1 MTRFAAFADLALL
14 ALAAVDA
21 DAVAM
26 VEARAAVASVHSLTH
41 VETGRRSRIGS
52 GAVMTRPAA
61 SSHVV
66 LAGKTARCSGETGF
80 GQVDIDSSNSVPGIV
95 VANTV
100 AAAAA
105 AAAAAAVAAV
115 SDPAAVRRQIAAVET
130 SVEIGVFAG
139 IGAFAV
145 AAAGSFA
152 AAVAAVAVVAERI
165 VVDGCS
171 SAVHVVA
178 TGPDGFAGFA
188 VAVGSRRKVRP
199 WVAAAASGRPR
210 LPSAPAHTPRIGHS
224 RPADRPR
231 MEAA

>member
-21 DAVAM
+21 DAIAM

-52 GAVMTRPAA
+52 EAVMTRPAA

-80 GQVDIDSSNSVPGIV
+80 GQVDIDSSNSVPGIA

-100 AAAAA
+100 
-105 AAAAAAVAAV
+105 AAAAVAAV

-130 SVEIGVFAG
+130 SVGIGVFAG
-139 IGAFAV
+139 TGAFAV
-145 AAAGSFA
+145 AAAGSSA
-152 AAVAAVAVVAERI
+152 AAVAVVAEQI
-165 VVDGCS
+165 VVGGCN

-178 TGPDGFAGFA
+178 TGPDGFAGSA
-188 VAVGSRRKVRP
+188 VAMGSRRKVRP
-199 WVAAAASGRPR
+199 WVVAAAAASGRPR
-210 LPSAPAHTPRIGHS
+210 SPSAPARTPHIAHS

>member
-21 DAVAM
+21 DAIAM

-80 GQVDIDSSNSVPGIV
+80 GQVDIDSSNSVPGIA

-100 AAAAA
+100 
-105 AAAAAAVAAV
+105 AAAAVAAV

-165 VVDGCS
+165 VVDGCN

-210 LPSAPAHTPRIGHS
+210 SPSAPAHTPRIGHS

>member
-21 DAVAM
+21 DAIAM

-52 GAVMTRPAA
+52 EAVMTRPAA

-80 GQVDIDSSNSVPGIV
+80 GQVDIDSSNSVPGIA

-100 AAAAA
+100 
-105 AAAAAAVAAV
+105 AAAAVAAV

-130 SVEIGVFAG
+130 SVDIGVFAG

-152 AAVAAVAVVAERI
+152 AAAAAAVAVVAERI
-165 VVDGCS
+165 VVDGCN

-178 TGPDGFAGFA
+178 TEPDGFAGFA
-188 VAVGSRRKVRP
+188 GSAVAVGPRRKVRP
-199 WVAAAASGRPR
+199 
-210 LPSAPAHTPRIGHS
+210 
-224 RPADRPR
+224 
-231 MEAA
+231 